1 MKKLSTYL
9 FLILFS
15 FSAPS
20 FADDISEFQI
30 EGMSIG
36 YSLLDY
42 FSELEIKNN
51 KRNYVFKN
59 NKFYGVGLENL
70 TSFEIYDTVVVYL
83 KTDDKKYLTHAI
95 HGVINYAKN
104 IKDCYKKMDEIV
116 LEMSDT
122 FKNIAKKGKKDIER
136 DPRYTGDPTG
146 KTIVTRLSFW
156 FDNDDRASISC
167 YDYSEE
173 HGGLDNLTVG
183 VQTKEQ
189 NDFLLNKAYK

>member
-1 MKKLSTYL
+1 MKKLCIYL
-9 FLILFS
+9 FLVLFS
-15 FSAPS
+15 LQTPS
-20 FADDISEFQI
+20 QADDIRDFEIEGISIGDSALDFFTEKQIKDNSFDYYNDKLFTPVQI
-30 EGMSIG
+30 EYLPFFNTYDG
-36 YSLLDY
+36 LD
-42 FSELEIKNN
+42 FD
-51 KRNYVFKN
+51 FKTN
-59 NKFYGVGLENL
+59 DKDYIIHALYGRISYQE
-70 TSFEIYDTVVVYL
+70 
-83 KTDDKKYLTHAI
+83 
-95 HGVINYAKN
+95 N

-116 LEMSDT
+116 LEMSDV

-173 HGGLDNLTVG
+173 HGGTDNLTVG

-189 NDFLLNKAYK
+189 NNFLLEKAYK

>member
-1 MKKLSTYL
+1 MKILLTL
-9 FLILFS
+9 FVLLFS
-15 FSAPS
+15 SS
-20 FADDISEFQI
+20 VFAEDISDFQI

-36 YSLLDY
+36 DSALD
-42 FSELEIKNN
+42 FFTERQIKDNSFDYYN
-51 KRNYVFKN
+51 DKLFTPVQTEHLPFFNTYDGLDFDFKTN
-59 NKFYGVGLENL
+59 DKDYIIHALYGR
-70 TSFEIYDTVVVYL
+70 
-83 KTDDKKYLTHAI
+83 
-95 HGVINYAKN
+95 INYQEN

-156 FDNDDRASISC
+156 FDNEDSASISC

-189 NDFLLNKAYK
+189 NDFLLEKAYK

>member
-1 MKKLSTYL
+1 MKKLLGILVLCLL
-9 FLILFS
+9 FI
-15 FSAPS
+15 SAPS
-20 FADDISEFQI
+20 RADDISDFEI
-30 EGMSIG
+30 EGISIG
-36 YSLLDY
+36 DSALD
-42 FSELEIKNN
+42 FFTERQIKDNSFDYYN
-51 KRNYVFKN
+51 DKLFTPVQTQHLPFFNTYDGLDFDFKTN
-59 NKFYGVGLENL
+59 DKDYIIHALYGTISYQE
-70 TSFEIYDTVVVYL
+70 
-83 KTDDKKYLTHAI
+83 
-95 HGVINYAKN
+95 N

-156 FDNDDRASISC
+156 FDNEDSASISC

-189 NDFLLNKAYK
+189 NDFLLEKAYK

>member
-15 FSAPS
+15 FQTSS
-20 FADDISEFQI
+20 WADDIRDFEI
-30 EGMSIG
+30 EGISIG
-36 YSLLDY
+36 DSALD
-42 FSELEIKNN
+42 FFTERQIKDNSFDYYN
-51 KRNYVFKN
+51 DKLFTPVQTEHLPFFNTYDGLDFDFKTN
-59 NKFYGVGLENL
+59 DKDYIIHALYGR
-70 TSFEIYDTVVVYL
+70 
-83 KTDDKKYLTHAI
+83 
-95 HGVINYAKN
+95 INYQEN

-173 HGGLDNLTVG
+173 HGGLDN
-183 VQTKEQ
+183 
-189 NDFLLNKAYK
+189 

>member
-1 MKKLSTYL
+1 MKKLCIYL
-9 FLILFS
+9 FLVLFS
-15 FSAPS
+15 LQTLSQ
-20 FADDISEFQI
+20 ADDISEFEI

-36 YSLLDY
+36 DSALD
-42 FSELEIKNN
+42 FLTERQIKDNSFDYYNN
-51 KRNYVFKN
+51 KLFTPVQTQYLPFFNTYDGLDFDFKTN
-59 NKFYGVGLENL
+59 DKDYIIHALYGR
-70 TSFEIYDTVVVYL
+70 
-83 KTDDKKYLTHAI
+83 
-95 HGVINYAKN
+95 INYQEN

-136 DPRYTGDPTG
+136 DPGYTGDPTG

-173 HGGLDNLTVG
+173 HGGLNNLTVG

-189 NDFLLNKAYK
+189 NEFLLEKAYK